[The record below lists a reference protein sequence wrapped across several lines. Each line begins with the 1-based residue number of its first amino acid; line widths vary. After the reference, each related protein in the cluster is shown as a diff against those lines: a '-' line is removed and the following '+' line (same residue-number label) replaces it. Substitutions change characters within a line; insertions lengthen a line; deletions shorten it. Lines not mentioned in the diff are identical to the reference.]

1 MSERLENLLAII
13 DTGLNVL
20 SPDELL
26 GEMLDRLRTVL
37 EADTSAVL
45 LIDESGE
52 NLVAHASHGLEEE
65 VRQGVRIP
73 IGIGFAGSIAA
84 GRSAAAID
92 HVGPDTVSNPL
103 LWEKGLHTMLGA
115 PMIRDEQV
123 IGVLHVGRL
132 REKPFNTAERELLQ
146 VAADRMAGAV
156 TAQHLAAEAAAAAM
170 LERSLLPSRFPKVPG
185 VEFAGR
191 YAAAAPRVIG
201 GDWYDAFTL
210 PNGELWLVIGDVV
223 GHGLR
228 SAVVMGRIR
237 SALRAY
243 ALLGG
248 GPAQVLELT
257 DRKVHHFEMGR
268 LTTALCAVSAPPYD
282 TFEISCAGHPAP
294 ILAAPGVDAVLVEV
308 DSNPPLGTIP
318 DVRRT
323 SVTVNVP
330 LGAVLTLYT
339 DGLVERKDAS
349 IDEGMD
355 RARQFV
361 SCDHPQVVCRNLMSR
376 MVGDSTPEDDIAVLV
391 MRHTAIPDRVEE
403 VLDPEH
409 CATTP
414 SGIGSE
420 PA

>member
-1 MSERLENLLAII
+1 MSERLENLRAII

-26 GEMLDRLRTVL
+26 KEMLDRIRTVL
-37 EADTSAVL
+37 DADTAVVL

-52 NLVAHASHGLEEE
+52 NLLAHAAHGLEEE
-65 VRQGVRIP
+65 VRQGVRVP
-73 IGIGFAGSIAA
+73 VGVGFAGSIAA
-84 GRSAAAID
+84 HRSPNAID
-92 HVGPDTVSNPL
+92 HVGPDTVFNPL
-103 LWEKGLHTMLGA
+103 LWERGLHTMIGA
-115 PMIRDEQV
+115 PMMRDENV

-132 REKPFNTAERELLQ
+132 REQAFNGEELELLLVAAERI
-146 VAADRMAGAV
+146 AGAV
-156 TAQHLAAEAAAAAM
+156 TAQHLTAEVAAAEL

-185 VEFAGR
+185 VELAGR

-201 GDWYDAFTL
+201 GDWYDAFTV
-210 PNGELWLVIGDVV
+210 PTGELWLVMGDVM

-228 SAVVMGRIR
+228 SAVVMGRVR

-248 GPAQVLELT
+248 GPAHVLELT

-294 ILAAPGVDAVLVEV
+294 ILAVPGLDAVLVEV
-308 DSNPPLGTIP
+308 DSNPPLGAIP

-323 SVTVNVP
+323 SITVDMP
-330 LGAVLTLYT
+330 LGSVLTLYT

-355 RARQFV
+355 RARQSV
-361 SCDHPQVVCRNLMSR
+361 SCDHPEVVCRTVMSR
-376 MVGDSTPEDDIAVLV
+376 MVGHSTPEDDIAVLV
-391 MRHTAIPDRVEE
+391 MRHTAIPNCSDNGA
-403 VLDPEH
+403 DPERNIS
-409 CATTP
+409 TP
-414 SGIGSE
+414 SINGGNSG
-420 PA
+420 